1 MKVVATIEARMTSS
15 RLPGKVL
22 MPVSG
27 KSMLGRLIERLRSI
41 SLISEIVL
49 ATTTNSTDD
58 VLEKFAHDQGVS
70 VFRGSEYDVMARV
83 IGAAE
88 SVGADVV
95 VEITG
100 DCPIIDPD
108 IVSQVIQMFFSNP
121 KADYVSNA
129 HIRSYPDG
137 MDVQVFRL
145 STLKSSALLTSNPLD
160 REHVTLHIRNNPET
174 YPAVHLVAP
183 PSLFWPELGL
193 TLDEQ
198 ADYDFL
204 EKIINKLEPEN
215 PLFSCREVIDLLAA
229 NPEWVT
235 INKNVVRKGD
245 S

>member
-1 MKVVATIEARMTSS
+1 MKIVATIEARMTSS

-22 MPVSG
+22 MPALG
-27 KSMLGRLIERLRSI
+27 KPMLGRLIERLRSVP
-41 SLISEIVL
+41 LLSEIVL
-49 ATTTNSTDD
+49 ATTTNPTDD
-58 VLEKFAHDQGVS
+58 VLEKFAHDEGIA
-70 VFRGSEYDVMARV
+70 VFRGSENDVMTRV

-108 IVSQVIQMFFSNP
+108 IVSQTIQMFLSNP

-129 HIRSYPDG
+129 HLRSYPDG
-137 MDVQVFRL
+137 MDVQVFSL
-145 STLKSSALLTSNPLD
+145 NTLKNSATLTSDPLD
-160 REHVTLHIRNNPET
+160 HEHVTLHIRNHPELF
-174 YPAVHLVAP
+174 PAVHLVAP

-198 ADYDFL
+198 ADYVLL
-204 EKIINKLEPEN
+204 EKIINKLEPQN
-215 PLFSCREVIDLLAA
+215 PLFGCREVIQLLIN
-229 NPEWVT
+229 NPQWVA
-235 INKNVVRKGD
+235 INNGVTRKGD